1 MRVNYLLCFR
11 VSLMNLLC
19 YKYSFAKI
27 VIISYIYI
35 ISSSFFITYYSFF
48 ISFQWH
54 NSIKYLFL
62 VYISV
67 KRKKARCLY
76 CFCRLLYVSLHN
88 YGK

>member
-35 ISSSFFITYYSFF
+35 ISSSFFITYVSDVPLIFFSFYYFF
-48 ISFQWH
+48 I
-54 NSIKYLFL
+54 Y
-62 VYISV
+62 
-67 KRKKARCLY
+67 
-76 CFCRLLYVSLHN
+76 
-88 YGK
+88 

>member
-11 VSLMNLLC
+11 VSLKNLLC

-48 ISFQWH
+48 ISF
-54 NSIKYLFL
+54 
-62 VYISV
+62 
-67 KRKKARCLY
+67 
-76 CFCRLLYVSLHN
+76 
-88 YGK
+88 

>member
-35 ISSSFFITYYSFF
+35 IGSSFFI
-48 ISFQWH
+48 
-54 NSIKYLFL
+54 NSSLKFEIMAKQ
-62 VYISV
+62 
-67 KRKKARCLY
+67 
-76 CFCRLLYVSLHN
+76 LYVASQRVL
-88 YGK
+88 

>member
-11 VSLMNLLC
+11 VSLTNLLC

-48 ISFQWH
+48 ISF
-54 NSIKYLFL
+54 
-62 VYISV
+62 
-67 KRKKARCLY
+67 
-76 CFCRLLYVSLHN
+76 
-88 YGK
+88 

>member
-1 MRVNYLLCFR
+1 MRVNDLLCFS

-48 ISFQWH
+48 ISF
-54 NSIKYLFL
+54 
-62 VYISV
+62 
-67 KRKKARCLY
+67 
-76 CFCRLLYVSLHN
+76 
-88 YGK
+88 

>member
-1 MRVNYLLCFR
+1 MRVNDLLCFI

-48 ISFQWH
+48 IS
-54 NSIKYLFL
+54 Y
-62 VYISV
+62 
-67 KRKKARCLY
+67 
-76 CFCRLLYVSLHN
+76 
-88 YGK
+88 

>member
-1 MRVNYLLCFR
+1 MRVNDLLCFI

-48 ISFQWH
+48 ISF
-54 NSIKYLFL
+54 
-62 VYISV
+62 
-67 KRKKARCLY
+67 
-76 CFCRLLYVSLHN
+76 
-88 YGK
+88 

>member
-1 MRVNYLLCFR
+1 
-11 VSLMNLLC
+11 MNLLC
-19 YKYSFAKI
+19 YKYPFAKL
-27 VIISYIYI
+27 VIISYIRITCY
-35 ISSSFFITYYSFF
+35 SFFITHYSFF

-76 CFCRLLYVSLHN
+76 CFYRLLYVSLHN

>member
-1 MRVNYLLCFR
+1 MRVNDLLCFR

-48 ISFQWH
+48 IYF
-54 NSIKYLFL
+54 
-62 VYISV
+62 
-67 KRKKARCLY
+67 
-76 CFCRLLYVSLHN
+76 
-88 YGK
+88 

>member
-35 ISSSFFITYYSFF
+35 IGSSFFITYYSFF
-48 ISFQWH
+48 ISF
-54 NSIKYLFL
+54 
-62 VYISV
+62 
-67 KRKKARCLY
+67 
-76 CFCRLLYVSLHN
+76 
-88 YGK
+88 